1 MPAEDTH
8 DSDAHAGL
16 IVRFLDS
23 RGVPMKS
30 YSVRRFAQKVRRM
43 RDSSNDRVR
52 F

>member
-1 MPAEDTH
+1 MA
-8 DSDAHAGL
+8 
-16 IVRFLDS
+16 RFLDS

-30 YSVRRFAQKVRRM
+30 YDVRRFGQKLRRM